1 MTGGNYRDWLAV
13 LNQLAGTSGNG
24 ENAAAN
30 APWAAAPVTT
40 GTTNLGL
47 LAALNHKAGKTNLG
61 INAACNV
68 IAGTG
73 NLEPVDALNHLAG
86 NTNP

>member
-47 LAALNHKAGKTNLG
+47 LAALNHKAGTTNLG
-61 INAACNV
+61 LDAVCNK
-68 IAGTG
+68 IAGTT
-73 NLEPVDALNHLAG
+73 NNSPVSALNRLAG
-86 NTNP
+86 NVGP